1 MTQRFVVGNFN
12 VRNLVPASTDKEHHF
27 FYSPEKHNCY
37 RDHGSANETP
47 YQKKINWLAEQLDR
61 MQCDIVCF
69 EEVFALEPLQDVIN
83 ASKYKDKVKLK
94 LCGEPGFREER
105 YQGAPA
111 KIYYLPRIAIM
122 VRNEFILRDFNV
134 LEKFPKQF
142 DFSRKVEEH
151 SGRSWQIQLTQDGG
165 NVQKFNRPVMRV
177 RIQMPKRFKDAV
189 GSHKGKTP
197 EILIYS
203 AHLKSKRPIQ
213 ARTAGDNPRQRAQLY
228 LEENAVGQ
236 ARSLMLRAIEAAA
249 LRCYMLD
256 DLTNT
261 DTPVILMG
269 DLNDGPHGASTEI
282 AGGLS
287 LTNMPLREVDRHQED
302 QLAADLTLYNAY
314 DLQNRRSQR
323 NVFYTHIH
331 KGIHDTLDHI
341 MVSSHFVLRALRDE
355 HGRDNIGKVGTMR
368 VLNDHLV
375 NPDLD
380 DMRTD
385 RVGKYLHTRSD
396 HGQISVRIDWE
407 ERARRGD

>member
-1 MTQRFVVGNFN
+1 
-12 VRNLVPASTDKEHHF
+12 
-27 FYSPEKHNCY
+27 
-37 RDHGSANETP
+37 
-47 YQKKINWLAEQLDR
+47 
-61 MQCDIVCF
+61 
-69 EEVFALEPLQDVIN
+69 
-83 ASKYKDKVKLK
+83 
-94 LCGEPGFREER
+94 
-105 YQGAPA
+105 
-111 KIYYLPRIAIM
+111 
-122 VRNEFILRDFNV
+122 
-134 LEKFPKQF
+134 
-142 DFSRKVEEH
+142 
-151 SGRSWQIQLTQDGG
+151 
-165 NVQKFNRPVMRV
+165 
-177 RIQMPKRFKDAV
+177 
-189 GSHKGKTP
+189 
-197 EILIYS
+197 
-203 AHLKSKRPIQ
+203 
-213 ARTAGDNPRQRAQLY
+213 
-228 LEENAVGQ
+228 
-236 ARSLMLRAIEAAA
+236 MLRAIEAAA
-249 LRCYMLD
+249 LRCYVLD
-256 DLTNT
+256 DLANT

-302 QLAADLTLYNAY
+302 RLAADLTLYNAY

-407 ERARRGD
+407 ERARRGG

>member
-83 ASKYKDKVKLK
+83 ASKYKNKVKLK

-134 LEKFPKQF
+134 L
-142 DFSRKVEEH
+142 EH